1 MALPI
6 NIDDLLSKQ
15 KVESNR
21 IEFKAGWNPASIY
34 HSICAFAN
42 DIDNLGGGYI
52 LVGVEEENGVAVRPV
67 KGLEDNQLDKIQ
79 REMLQFNAMMD
90 PIYYPRISVEEI
102 DERKILVI
110 WVTSG
115 HNRPY
120 TAPADVTA
128 KLKKPVFYIRY
139 GTSSIEAKGKN
150 LDRLRDMANRVPYD
164 DRGNENIGVDDI
176 SPLLVKAHLASIGS
190 KLAKADFTS
199 DMEKILEQ
207 MELLD
212 GPKEKRLVKNVAA
225 MMFAERPEKFFP
237 VTRVEIVVFPEGR
250 ENNPDNFIEI
260 PKITG
265 PVPMMIRDTLNYL
278 RTNIVKERII
288 KPTDNEK
295 SIKVYNYPFQSLEEA
310 VVNALYHRDY
320 KEREPVEITIEPDK
334 ISILSYSGPDRSISL
349 ESIKEAKSLRSRRYR
364 NRRLGEFLKELD
376 LTEGRATGIPT
387 IQKKLLE
394 NGSPKATI
402 ETDESRSYFLID
414 IPCRK
419 DFVQDNNVLTQIDIQ
434 RVTRNLMV
442 KCPRYVQDMS
452 KIEIEHLAV
461 CILKSRSAVSA
472 QIMLEG
478 GDKISY
484 KQKRRKYLD
493 KLLEMRILLMTI
505 PEKPTSRNQQYT
517 LSEYGKD
524 LLE

>member
-6 NIDDLLSKQ
+6 NIEDLLSKQ

-21 IEFKAGWNPASIY
+21 IEFKAGWNPTSIY

-42 DIDNLGGGYI
+42 DVDNLGGGYI
-52 LVGVEEENGVAVRPV
+52 LVGVEEVNGVAVRPV

-79 REMLQFNAMMD
+79 REMFQFNAMMD

-120 TAPADVTA
+120 TVPADVTA

-139 GTSSIEAKGKN
+139 GTSSIEAKGED

-164 DRGNENIGVDDI
+164 DRGNENICIDDI
-176 SPLLVKAHLASIGS
+176 SPLLVKNHLASVGS
-190 KLAKADFTS
+190 KLTKADFTS

-260 PKITG
+260 PAITG

-278 RTNIVKERII
+278 RTNIVKERVI

-295 SIKVYNYPFQSLEEA
+295 SIKVYNY
-310 VVNALYHRDY
+310 
-320 KEREPVEITIEPDK
+320 
-334 ISILSYSGPDRSISL
+334 
-349 ESIKEAKSLRSRRYR
+349 
-364 NRRLGEFLKELD
+364 
-376 LTEGRATGIPT
+376 
-387 IQKKLLE
+387 
-394 NGSPKATI
+394 
-402 ETDESRSYFLID
+402 
-414 IPCRK
+414 
-419 DFVQDNNVLTQIDIQ
+419 
-434 RVTRNLMV
+434 
-442 KCPRYVQDMS
+442 
-452 KIEIEHLAV
+452 
-461 CILKSRSAVSA
+461 
-472 QIMLEG
+472 
-478 GDKISY
+478 
-484 KQKRRKYLD
+484 
-493 KLLEMRILLMTI
+493 
-505 PEKPTSRNQQYT
+505 
-517 LSEYGKD
+517 
-524 LLE
+524 

>member
-21 IEFKAGWNPASIY
+21 IEFKAGWNPSSIY

-139 GTSSIEAKGKN
+139 GTSSIEAKGEN

-164 DRGNENIGVDDI
+164 DRGNEDISVDDI

-225 MMFAERPEKFFP
+225 MMFAERPEKFF
-237 VTRVEIVVFPEGR
+237 
-250 ENNPDNFIEI
+250 
-260 PKITG
+260 
-265 PVPMMIRDTLNYL
+265 L
-278 RTNIVKERII
+278 
-288 KPTDNEK
+288 
-295 SIKVYNYPFQSLEEA
+295 
-310 VVNALYHRDY
+310 
-320 KEREPVEITIEPDK
+320 
-334 ISILSYSGPDRSISL
+334 
-349 ESIKEAKSLRSRRYR
+349 
-364 NRRLGEFLKELD
+364 
-376 LTEGRATGIPT
+376 
-387 IQKKLLE
+387 
-394 NGSPKATI
+394 
-402 ETDESRSYFLID
+402 
-414 IPCRK
+414 
-419 DFVQDNNVLTQIDIQ
+419 
-434 RVTRNLMV
+434 
-442 KCPRYVQDMS
+442 
-452 KIEIEHLAV
+452 
-461 CILKSRSAVSA
+461 
-472 QIMLEG
+472 
-478 GDKISY
+478 
-484 KQKRRKYLD
+484 
-493 KLLEMRILLMTI
+493 
-505 PEKPTSRNQQYT
+505 
-517 LSEYGKD
+517 
-524 LLE
+524 

>member
-139 GTSSIEAKGKN
+139 GTSSIEAKGEN

-164 DRGNENIGVDDI
+164 DRGNEDISVDDI

-225 MMFAERPEKFFP
+225 MMFAERPEKFSDKKEVYWF
-237 VTRVEIVVFPEGR
+237 
-250 ENNPDNFIEI
+250 DYSCIESEDEKCI
-260 PKITG
+260 
-265 PVPMMIRDTLNYL
+265 
-278 RTNIVKERII
+278 NIERFGEHYSIEKDI
-288 KPTDNEK
+288 LKPYFKPTKASEK
-295 SIKVYNYPFQSLEEA
+295 GMNTYSVLSTDKKIIFPYDTKGKLIDMDTMQKKYPGALKYLLDCYDRLVPRCLNNGVGRDVPDATTDTWYKYGRTQALTAF
-310 VVNALYHRDY
+310 VNTPKLIVR
-320 KEREPVEITIEPDK
+320 
-334 ISILSYSGPDRSISL
+334 ILSKEPMYAYDKDDMLIASGGTAGYCAISEL
-349 ESIKEAKSLRSRRYR
+349 EDKEYDLEYIQAWLAHPYTEKYFQMQGSDFENGFTARGTFLLKKLPFIKLNFSDAK
-364 NRRLGEFLKELD
+364 
-376 LTEGRATGIPT
+376 
-387 IQKKLLE
+387 QKKLYDDVVLKTRKIYALNEQMIKRPDKASVRVLE
-394 NGSPKATI
+394 KEKNRI
-402 ETDESRSYFLID
+402 IVEIQDLIGKVY
-414 IPCRK
+414 R
-419 DFVQDNNVLTQIDIQ
+419 Q
-434 RVTRNLMV
+434 
-442 KCPRYVQDMS
+442 
-452 KIEIEHLAV
+452 EI
-461 CILKSRSAVSA
+461 
-472 QIMLEG
+472 
-478 GDKISY
+478 
-484 KQKRRKYLD
+484 
-493 KLLEMRILLMTI
+493 
-505 PEKPTSRNQQYT
+505 
-517 LSEYGKD
+517 
-524 LLE
+524 

>member
-21 IEFKAGWNPASIY
+21 IEFKAGWNPSSIY

-67 KGLEDNQLDKIQ
+67 KGLEENQLDKIQ

-139 GTSSIEAKGKN
+139 GTSSIEAKGEN

-212 GPKEKRLVKNVAA
+212 GP
-225 MMFAERPEKFFP
+225 ERPEKFFP

-334 ISILSYSGPDRSISL
+334 ISILSYSGPDRS
-349 ESIKEAKSLRSRRYR
+349 
-364 NRRLGEFLKELD
+364 
-376 LTEGRATGIPT
+376 
-387 IQKKLLE
+387 
-394 NGSPKATI
+394 
-402 ETDESRSYFLID
+402 
-414 IPCRK
+414 
-419 DFVQDNNVLTQIDIQ
+419 
-434 RVTRNLMV
+434 
-442 KCPRYVQDMS
+442 
-452 KIEIEHLAV
+452 
-461 CILKSRSAVSA
+461 
-472 QIMLEG
+472 
-478 GDKISY
+478 
-484 KQKRRKYLD
+484 
-493 KLLEMRILLMTI
+493 
-505 PEKPTSRNQQYT
+505 
-517 LSEYGKD
+517 
-524 LLE
+524 

>member
-6 NIDDLLSKQ
+6 NIEDLLSKQ

-21 IEFKAGWNPASIY
+21 IEFKAGWNPTSIY

-42 DIDNLGGGYI
+42 DVDNLGGGYI
-52 LVGVEEENGVAVRPV
+52 LVGVEEVNGVAVRPV

-79 REMLQFNAMMD
+79 REMFQFNAMMD

-110 WVTSG
+110 WVTSE

-120 TAPADVTA
+120 TVPADVTA

-139 GTSSIEAKGKN
+139 GTSSIEAKGED

-164 DRGNENIGVDDI
+164 DRGNENICIDDI
-176 SPLLVKAHLASIGS
+176 SPLLVKNHLASVGS
-190 KLAKADFTS
+190 KLTKADFTS

-260 PKITG
+260 PAITG

-278 RTNIVKERII
+278 RTNIVKERVI

-320 KEREPVEITIEPDK
+320 KEREPVEITVEPDK

-419 DFVQDNNVLTQIDIQ
+419 DFVQDENILRRADIQ
-434 RVTRNLMV
+434 RVTINLMV

-452 KIEIEHLAV
+452 KIEVEYLAV
-461 CILKSRSAVSA
+461 CILKSRTAVSA

-478 GDKISY
+478 VDKISY

-493 KLLEMRILLMTI
+493 KLLEMGVLLMTI
-505 PEKPTSRNQQYT
+505 PEKPTSRNQQYI

>member
-139 GTSSIEAKGKN
+139 GTSSIEAKGEN

-212 GPKEKRLVKNVAA
+212 GPKEKRLVKKCCCHDV
-225 MMFAERPEKFFP
+225 
-237 VTRVEIVVFPEGR
+237 
-250 ENNPDNFIEI
+250 
-260 PKITG
+260 
-265 PVPMMIRDTLNYL
+265 
-278 RTNIVKERII
+278 
-288 KPTDNEK
+288 
-295 SIKVYNYPFQSLEEA
+295 
-310 VVNALYHRDY
+310 
-320 KEREPVEITIEPDK
+320 
-334 ISILSYSGPDRSISL
+334 
-349 ESIKEAKSLRSRRYR
+349 
-364 NRRLGEFLKELD
+364 
-376 LTEGRATGIPT
+376 
-387 IQKKLLE
+387 
-394 NGSPKATI
+394 
-402 ETDESRSYFLID
+402 
-414 IPCRK
+414 CRK
-419 DFVQDNNVLTQIDIQ
+419 T
-434 RVTRNLMV
+434 
-442 KCPRYVQDMS
+442 
-452 KIEIEHLAV
+452 
-461 CILKSRSAVSA
+461 
-472 QIMLEG
+472 
-478 GDKISY
+478 
-484 KQKRRKYLD
+484 
-493 KLLEMRILLMTI
+493 
-505 PEKPTSRNQQYT
+505 
-517 LSEYGKD
+517 
-524 LLE
+524 

>member
-21 IEFKAGWNPASIY
+21 IEFKAGWNPSSIY

-139 GTSSIEAKGKN
+139 GTSSIEAKGEN

-164 DRGNENIGVDDI
+164 DRGNEDISVDDI

-212 GPKEKRLVKNVAA
+212 GPKEKRLVKNV
-225 MMFAERPEKFFP
+225 
-237 VTRVEIVVFPEGR
+237 GR

-260 PKITG
+260 PAITG